1 MATAENVE
9 AWSTT
14 AATNSSA
21 DSSINWAEGQDPAT
35 VNNSARS
42 MMAAQAKHEDD
53 QGGGLAAGGT
63 ANALTVTT
71 NQVLSS
77 GHVTA
82 GLRLLLRATADN
94 TSATVTFAPDGLTAA
109 NIKRADG
116 SALAVGSI
124 KSGMYLDLVYNSGSS
139 EWRCANIAPARSAC
153 QVRLSGTQTVSSTAA
168 TTITF
173 DTEDFDIGANF
184 AANTW
189 TPNAGT
195 VFIIAR
201 AHAVTLT
208 SGELVV
214 LSIYKNGA
222 EYARGTYAAQA
233 DNAIDLNVSAM
244 DIANG
249 TDAYTIVID
258 SALDASYQVQASP
271 RLTLFQG
278 FTV

>member
-153 QVRLSGTQTVSSTAA
+153 QVRLSGLRRFRQLRQPRSHLTQK
-168 TTITF
+168 I
-173 DTEDFDIGANF
+173 
-184 AANTW
+184 
-189 TPNAGT
+189 
-195 VFIIAR
+195 
-201 AHAVTLT
+201 
-208 SGELVV
+208 
-214 LSIYKNGA
+214 
-222 EYARGTYAAQA
+222 
-233 DNAIDLNVSAM
+233 
-244 DIANG
+244 
-249 TDAYTIVID
+249 
-258 SALDASYQVQASP
+258 
-271 RLTLFQG
+271 LTLEPISQPIRG
-278 FTV
+278 RRMLGLYLLLLGHMR